1 MLNKHMLIGRI
12 GKDPEIRE
20 TQFGKIVGA
29 SIATTARWKDRQT
42 GERKEKTEWHR
53 LDFFGETAKIA
64 AEYLKKGMLIYAE
77 GESGTR
83 KYTDKT
89 GIERYSTSVNVKN
102 FQMLSPKDLVS
113 PNHSDQPPGQSQ
125 AQTYNDAFGPSGDEI
140 PF

>member
-1 MLNKHMLIGRI
+1 MLNKHMLIGRL

-20 TQFGKIVGA
+20 TQFGVIVGA
-29 SIATTARWKDRQT
+29 SIATTARWRDRQT

-53 LDFFGETAKIA
+53 LDFFGKTAELA

-83 KYTDKT
+83 KYTDKS

-102 FQMLSPKDLVS
+102 FQMLSPKDLEV
-113 PNHSDQPPGQSQ
+113 QPSGQSQ
-125 AQTYNDAFGPSGDEI
+125 TQTYNDAFGPSGDEI